1 MRTATRS
8 SSSEKLTLAAM
19 ICVVAM
25 TQIDM
30 TIVSIAAPDIQ
41 HELSLSST
49 GVQWMVTGYLVALAA
64 FFALGGRLA
73 DVVGRRTMV
82 VSGTLV
88 FIVASILC
96 GATPTGDIAET
107 WLVGFRILQGVG
119 AAFMFPAALSIVVRS
134 FPMERRGRAI
144 AIFFAVAG
152 ALTAIG
158 PFAGAHLVQWNWR
171 AIFWVNVPVAAVG
184 LILMSIAKVPN
195 DRVKESIDWV
205 GAALIAAGMGLSVVG
220 FQQASSWGWESLPT
234 LGCIIG
240 GLILIGLFVEFERHQ
255 TTPLIRLS
263 FFSNRVFAAQ
273 NAILLLASCAF
284 VPVFFFASMYAQI
297 ALGWST
303 ANAGMYLLIFFA
315 GFAPGVQFGGRM
327 LDKGRARPAVIW
339 GSLLSAAG
347 FFAWASRL
355 TTLSENQQWPWIV
368 LAGLGLGML
377 IGSANTDAI
386 NQVPSDNFGEAT
398 GVTQTARNYGASVG
412 LAILGTILS
421 TSLHSR
427 ILNSLSGMGIDASTA
442 DQVASAMHG
451 SGGGNASSA
460 FSQFGANAGN
470 VFHAIQLDYAEA
482 CQIVFRGLGLFM
494 AAAAVVAIFALP
506 RHSGKFD
513 STEAPAD
520 SSV

>member
-1 MRTATRS
+1 MTAS
-8 SSSEKLTLAAM
+8 SGTTGKEKLTLGAM

-41 HELSLSST
+41 RELHLSAT

-82 VSGTLV
+82 ISGTLI
-88 FIVASILC
+88 FIIASALC
-96 GATPTGDIAET
+96 GATPTSAIAET
-107 WLVGFRILQGVG
+107 WLVGFRVIQGIG
-119 AAFMFPAALSIVVRS
+119 AALMFPAALSIVVKS
-134 FPMERRGRAI
+134 FPIERRGRAI

-152 ALTAIG
+152 ALTSVG
-158 PFAGAHLVQWNWR
+158 PFAGAYLVEWDWR
-171 AIFWVNVPVAAVG
+171 TIFWINVPVAAIG
-184 LILMSIAKVPN
+184 LLLVFVAKVPN
-195 DRVKESIDWV
+195 DRVRERIDWI
-205 GAALIAAGMGLSVVG
+205 GALLIATGMGVSVIG
-220 FQQASSWGWESLPT
+220 FQQASTWGWESLPT
-234 LGCIIG
+234 LTCIIG
-240 GLILIGLFVEFERHQ
+240 GAIVLGLFIEFERRQ
-255 TTPLIRLS
+255 KAPLLRLS
-263 FFSNRVFAAQ
+263 FFSNRVFASQ

-284 VPVFFFASMYAQI
+284 VPVFFFASMYAQV
-297 ALGWST
+297 ALGWSSGQT
-303 ANAGMYLLIFFA
+303 GLYILIFFA
-315 GFAPGVQFGGRM
+315 GFAPGVQIGGRM
-327 LDKGRARPAVIW
+327 LDRGRSRPAVIW

-377 IGSANTDAI
+377 IGAANTDAI
-386 NQVPSDNFGEAT
+386 NQVPEQNYGEAT
-398 GVTQTARNYGASVG
+398 GVTQTARNYGASLG
-412 LAILGTILS
+412 IAILGTVLS

-427 ILNSLSGMGIDASTA
+427 ILHSLSNMGISTSAA

-451 SGGGNASSA
+451 SGGGNASSVFA
-460 FSQFGANAGN
+460 QFGNNAGS

-494 AAAAVVAIFALP
+494 AAAAVVALFALP
-506 RHSGKFD
+506 RRRASVD
-513 STEAPAD
+513 TPALEV
-520 SSV
+520 SSSK